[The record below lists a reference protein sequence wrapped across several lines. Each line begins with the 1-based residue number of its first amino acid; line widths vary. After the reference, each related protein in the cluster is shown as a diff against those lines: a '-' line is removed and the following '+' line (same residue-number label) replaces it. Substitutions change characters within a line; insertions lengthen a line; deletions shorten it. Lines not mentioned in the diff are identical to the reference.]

1 MVLWIYEC
9 TLVLLKSGL
18 CLFPAIVFSDMW
30 IPLPGTSNILGPV
43 VANTRDTIS
52 LSRSVLFL
60 GNGELRCL
68 ATSSVLL
75 LRSSLEK
82 TPAHLLAVLGDS
94 RPPWLVRLLLLL
106 ISSRWFLL
114 SFLSM
119 KSSGSVWL
127 PRISAVFRTRRLF
140 VGYANCLVRSPLGV
154 APFAVNLRHVGT
166 GSSDVTPRVFPVRL
180 AYLGTSDI

>member
-1 MVLWIYEC
+1 MHSSATKEWPMPVSSNI
-9 TLVLLKSGL
+9 
-18 CLFPAIVFSDMW
+18 FQRHW

-68 ATSSVLL
+68 ATSSILL
-75 LRSSLEK
+75 LRSPLEK

-94 RPPWLVRLLLLL
+94 RPQRLVRFLLL
-106 ISSRWFLL
+106 ISSCWFLL

-154 APFAVNLRHVGT
+154 APFAVNLCHVGT
-166 GSSDVTPRVFPVRL
+166 G
-180 AYLGTSDI
+180 